1 MAGAVGPIESA
12 DLLCHACVEL
22 LRVDGAAISYVRDG
36 TSRGT
41 FGSSGELGRRWD
53 EYQFTFGE
61 GPCLDAVRHGRPVLA
76 GDLQD
81 PKEGRWPAFAGAML
95 GDGVRGV
102 FAFPV
107 RVAASRIGA
116 LDLFRRAPGG
126 INDDI
131 WDGAGLA
138 SQLAA
143 LPLLDL
149 ISADVDWEAIG
160 EGGGWSQLESLERV
174 EVYQA
179 TGMVQEQLDVD
190 ATEALIRLR
199 GYAFSHDMTIS
210 EVAWAIVERQLS
222 FRPDDFRTG
231 PDGTATSPL

>member
-1 MAGAVGPIESA
+1 V
-12 DLLCHACVEL
+12 
-22 LRVDGAAISYVRDG
+22 
-36 TSRGT
+36 
-41 FGSSGELGRRWD
+41 
-53 EYQFTFGE
+53 
-61 GPCLDAVRHGRPVLA
+61 
-76 GDLQD
+76 
-81 PKEGRWPAFAGAML
+81 RWPAFAGAML

-107 RVAASRIGA
+107 RIAANRIGA
-116 LDLFRRAPGG
+116 LDLFCRSPGA
-126 INDDI
+126 IDDDV
-131 WDGAGLA
+131 WDGAGWA

-149 ISADVDWEAIG
+149 MSADVDWEAIG
-160 EGGGWSQLESLERV
+160 EGDGWSQLESLERV

-199 GYAFSHDMTIS
+199 GYAFAHDMTIS

-222 FRPDDFRTG
+222 LRPDDFGTPPG
-231 PDGTATSPL
+231 GTATSPL